1 MDVTFEIFP
10 FTLKLLYGV
19 MDWYNLLSLLDDN
32 NTYWALLDIAI

>member
-19 MDWYNLLSLLDDN
+19 IDWYNLLSPAVEN
-32 NTYWALLDIAI
+32 NTYWALLDIAM